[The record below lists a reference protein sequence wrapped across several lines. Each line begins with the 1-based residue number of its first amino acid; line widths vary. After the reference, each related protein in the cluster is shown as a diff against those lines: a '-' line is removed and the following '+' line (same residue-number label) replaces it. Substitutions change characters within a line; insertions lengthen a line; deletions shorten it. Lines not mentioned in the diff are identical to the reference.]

1 VNHTRDTIVTKLMH
15 LAKCIDASTC
25 NTIEREEEGKEGKDS
40 KEERRIRAGSEEG
53 RRGKRRR
60 CGDLCIRVRREVDA
74 AIIIYR
80 CKILS
85 HRRRQ

>member
-1 VNHTRDTIVTKLMH
+1 MIVTKLMS
-15 LAKCIDASTC
+15 LTKCIDASTR
-25 NTIEREEEGKEGKDS
+25 NAIEWEMGKKGEDS
-40 KEERRIRAGSEEG
+40 KGKRRIRKGARKGDGKEE
-53 RRGKRRR
+53 R